1 MKATIALREQ
11 PVLGDAKP
19 GEPIFLNLWT
29 MRHCVCA
36 VAKSVEASATIPV
49 SVIGC
54 SVDRGEA
61 SYMAP
66 GTQLNFEAS
75 VEITF
80 LEQVERCA
88 YRERT
93 NSQQVATN
101 PEVALD
107 AIRPVFGGQ
116 PLLLPK
122 RMHFSA
128 EINLDGRTLD
138 TERVLDG
145 FRRLIDD
152 CLSDLKPE
160 FVGTVGLTAHQIEA
174 WKNKGFGCPHFPDDT
189 KNSCSL
195 CYVKR
200 SSTGAQAPPDTP

>member
-1 MKATIALREQ
+1 
-11 PVLGDAKP
+11 
-19 GEPIFLNLWT
+19 
-29 MRHCVCA
+29 
-36 VAKSVEASATIPV
+36 
-49 SVIGC
+49 
-54 SVDRGEA
+54 
-61 SYMAP
+61 MAP

-152 CLSDLKPE
+152 CLSDVGASDKTCSACGVGALLKGATDCPQC
-160 FVGTVGLTAHQIEA
+160 GT
-174 WKNKGFGCPHFPDDT
+174 
-189 KNSCSL
+189 
-195 CYVKR
+195 
-200 SSTGAQAPPDTP
+200 STNVRGAEAPPRS